1 MINAQSDYS
10 LSILESRIISNGGQV
25 LRITD
30 PEYKSAATLHN
41 RAIQIWPN
49 LILRPATYDD
59 VSLSLS
65 TLSSLEIPIRIMG
78 GRHSYGGYCS
88 HQGIVIDSTL
98 LKRVNI
104 DWNSET
110 VRMQA
115 GVIWNDIYKVLN
127 GSEYVILGGLCP
139 TVGVVGF
146 TLGGGYNAM
155 YSRSYGFASDNLINL
170 TVAL

>member
-1 MINAQSDYS
+1 MINSYIYLYIVIVILPVYSIINVQSDYS
-10 LSILESRIISNGGQV
+10 LSILESIIISHGGQV

-88 HQGIVIDSTL
+88 HQGIVIDSAL

-104 DWNSET
+104 DWDSET
-110 VRMQA
+110 VTMQ
-115 GVIWNDIYKVLN
+115 VL
-127 GSEYVILGGLCP
+127 
-139 TVGVVGF
+139 
-146 TLGGGYNAM
+146 
-155 YSRSYGFASDNLINL
+155 YGMIFIQS
-170 TVAL
+170 